1 MVTVVLSVQ
10 VEVKR
15 ATPREQSPGGRGGM
29 GGGGGGGGVEG
40 DSEEVSMHR
49 PGCVQSTG
57 L

>member
-29 GGGGGGGGVEG
+29 GGGL
-40 DSEEVSMHR
+40 S
-49 PGCVQSTG
+49 PGS
-57 L
+57 